1 MSGQSPSK
9 KARALVMH
17 DCSFFFLILKVFLVS
32 HHCVKE
38 SQDEDNPEIDS
49 HASILQG
56 TCLIQSLLTILTL
69 VQDWENVILIN
80 TSVPIEKPDDV
91 VSGLYSSPPFLVI
104 ITNCF

>member
-1 MSGQSPSK
+1 MAFSHGKRNASTASMSGQSPSK

-32 HHCVKE
+32 CPCVKE

-56 TCLIQSLLTILTL
+56 TCLIHSLLHYTNSCSRLGECDSH
-69 VQDWENVILIN
+69 QHF
-80 TSVPIEKPDDV
+80 SPDQK
-91 VSGLYSSPPFLVI
+91 
-104 ITNCF
+104 TR